1 MIMSKIIGRVFPT
14 AAPKP
19 AAVEKPASVEK
30 PAADKKKPV
39 RKTDKA

>member
-1 MIMSKIIGRVFPT
+1 MIMSKIIGRVYPT

-19 AAVEKPASVEK
+19 AAVEK

-39 RKTDKA
+39 RKTAKD